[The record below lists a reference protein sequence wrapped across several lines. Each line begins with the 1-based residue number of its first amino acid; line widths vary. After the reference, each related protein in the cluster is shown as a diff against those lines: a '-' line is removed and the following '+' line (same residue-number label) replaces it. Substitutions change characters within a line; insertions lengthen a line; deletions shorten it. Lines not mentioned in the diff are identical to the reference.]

1 MQLSLCFLQIQT
13 VLLTN
18 LAIRLKI
25 RISWYVNSMNNDL
38 KTFDIASFGELLID
52 FTFQGISPNGQ
63 RLFAQ
68 NPGGAP
74 ANVLVSAQRLGARC
88 AFLGKV
94 GNDMHGCF
102 LKQTLEQE
110 KIDTKGLILDDR
122 YFTTLAFVNINEN
135 GERSFSFARKPGADT
150 KMQQQDIN
158 LDILKDTR
166 IFHVGS
172 LSLTDEPS
180 RATTFYA
187 VKYAKENG
195 SLISYDPNY
204 RAALWENEEIAQIRM
219 RSLIPYADVMKISDE
234 ETVLLTDESDIEKA
248 AKKLYEQGVKV
259 IAVTLGSKGAYI
271 YANNSGQYVA
281 PLKCTVKDTNGAGDS
296 FWGGFLYKLSK
307 DKGNLNNLTDN
318 ELSSFAYFANAVA
331 SLCVESAGAI
341 PAMPY
346 LAKVEERLKNA
357 GLDWCL

>member
-1 MQLSLCFLQIQT
+1 M
-13 VLLTN
+13 
-18 LAIRLKI
+18 AIRLKI

-150 KMQQQDIN
+150 QMQQQDIN

-234 ETVLLTDESDIEKA
+234 EIGRAHV
-248 AKKLYEQGVKV
+248 
-259 IAVTLGSKGAYI
+259 
-271 YANNSGQYVA
+271 
-281 PLKCTVKDTNGAGDS
+281 
-296 FWGGFLYKLSK
+296 
-307 DKGNLNNLTDN
+307 
-318 ELSSFAYFANAVA
+318 
-331 SLCVESAGAI
+331 
-341 PAMPY
+341 
-346 LAKVEERLKNA
+346 
-357 GLDWCL
+357 